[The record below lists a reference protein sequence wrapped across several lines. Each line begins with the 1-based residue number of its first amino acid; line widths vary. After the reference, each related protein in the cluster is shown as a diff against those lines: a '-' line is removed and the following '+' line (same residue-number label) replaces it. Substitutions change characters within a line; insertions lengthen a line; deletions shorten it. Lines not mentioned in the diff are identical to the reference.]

1 MDSLGVDAYEV
12 RESYVRFKLSE
23 YQPTTG
29 KCLNFR
35 HLQLLVYFCGI
46 FDRVESKAERL
57 FSYPQIL
64 WINLWICLG

>member
-46 FDRVESKAERL
+46 LTEWNQKQKGYLVTPKF
-57 FSYPQIL
+57 
-64 WINLWICLG
+64 CG